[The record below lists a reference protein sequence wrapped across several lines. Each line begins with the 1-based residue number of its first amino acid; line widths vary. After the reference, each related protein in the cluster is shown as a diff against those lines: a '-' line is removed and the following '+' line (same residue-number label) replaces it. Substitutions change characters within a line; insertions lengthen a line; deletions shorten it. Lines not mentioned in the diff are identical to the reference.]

1 MLVITL
7 KSFNWA
13 SFSSKRKEI
22 AQLCIFFHSN
32 ENKCHNCAN
41 FFIQM
46 KRNSTIVHLFFIQ
59 MKRNRTQCNSGF
71 GFEARFFSKLR
82 SWSFFSK
89 IWLAEVLLL
98 WLHVKIF
105 LLLEF
110 YWQLRLTPL
119 PWPCLHSEMMI
130 IIIFVDCGTSKM
142 SKSLNLKNV

>member
-1 MLVITL
+1 
-7 KSFNWA
+7 
-13 SFSSKRKEI
+13 
-22 AQLCIFFHSN
+22 
-32 ENKCHNCAN
+32 
-41 FFIQM
+41 
-46 KRNSTIVHLFFIQ
+46 VHLFFIQ

-142 SKSLNLKNV
+142 SKSLNLKKCLNGENVDFVIPTEYHEHLNKINNCEFIVHTLHILAIIRHLGIF